1 MQIDTL
7 VVGALQENCYIIT
20 KNNFSII
27 IDPGDEALKIIEA
40 CKNKNVKE
48 ILVTHNHFDHV
59 GALKEVENYFKLK
72 ANNKSGYFDYE
83 VIHNPGHSADS
94 KTFYFKENK
103 IMFCGDFIFYGTIG
117 RTDLETGSDLDMIK
131 SLKLI
136 QKYPDD
142 IILYPGHGPKTTLGD
157 EKKRFNYY
165 Y

>member
-83 VIHNPGHSADS
+83 VIYNPGHSADS

-103 IMFCGDFIFYGTIG
+103 VMFCGDFIFYGTIG

-136 QKYPDD
+136 QKYPDE
-142 IILYPGHGPKTTLGD
+142 ITLYPGHGPKTTLGD